1 VFRFDLNLNKL
12 IYNNKK
18 KLKDFTIDK
27 TFKKQSNQISL
38 IEPSLDPNN
47 FSFESLTFTSD
58 TQNLILVDNLKS
70 VYATAIGNGATPP
83 QPKIYSCKKYAVC
96 VLFLS
101 CSFLWKSS
109 ITEHYRSI

>member
-1 VFRFDLNLNKL
+1 MLYLICDLNLNKL
-12 IYNNKK
+12 IYNKK

-83 QPKIYSCKKYAVC
+83 QPKIYSCKKYAFVIC
-96 VLFLS
+96 FFLIR
-101 CSFLWKSS
+101 SFGNQ
-109 ITEHYRSI
+109 